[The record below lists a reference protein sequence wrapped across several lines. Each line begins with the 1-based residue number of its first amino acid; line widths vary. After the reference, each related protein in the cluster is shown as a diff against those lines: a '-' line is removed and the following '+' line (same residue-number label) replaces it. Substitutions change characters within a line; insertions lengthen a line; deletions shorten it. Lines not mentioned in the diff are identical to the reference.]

1 MLERNVGAVK
11 LTVNQMIKQLS
22 NAYVS
27 LIKSEVSLKSFPSV
41 MGGRLPEWENHKVSG
56 RALLKYLS

>member
-11 LTVNQMIKQLS
+11 LTVNQMVKQLS

-41 MGGRLPEWENHKVSG
+41 MGSSQSG
-56 RALLKYLS
+56 KITRCQADRF

>member
-11 LTVNQMIKQLS
+11 LTVNQMVKQLS
-22 NAYVS
+22 NAYVP

-41 MGGRLPEWENHKVSG
+41 MGASRSG
-56 RALLKYLS
+56 KITRCQADRF

>member
-11 LTVNQMIKQLS
+11 LTVNQMVKQLS
-22 NAYVS
+22 NTYVS

-41 MGGRLPEWENHKVSG
+41 MGSSRSG
-56 RALLKYLS
+56 KITRCQADRF

>member
-27 LIKSEVSLKSFPSV
+27 LIKSEVSLKSLPSV
-41 MGGRLPEWENHKVSG
+41 MGGSRSG
-56 RALLKYLS
+56 KITRCLADRF

>member
-41 MGGRLPEWENHKVSG
+41 MGGLPEWENHKVSG